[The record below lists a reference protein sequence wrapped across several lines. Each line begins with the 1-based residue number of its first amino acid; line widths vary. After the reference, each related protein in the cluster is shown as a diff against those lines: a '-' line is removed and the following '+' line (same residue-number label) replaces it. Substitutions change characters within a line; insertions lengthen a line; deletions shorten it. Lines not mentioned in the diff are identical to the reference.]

1 MMMMMMMMT
10 IMIIM
15 MMIIPGKFAQQQ
27 KIYRKEL
34 SSLSLTTHLNVVDL
48 RAKNIV
54 WVDHS
59 SVIMSLEKL
68 RRSESVIT
76 PLAYCERGLGFS
88 LTFH

>member
-1 MMMMMMMMT
+1 MMMMMMMM

-59 SVIMSLEKL
+59 SVIMSLEKP

-76 PLAYCERGLGFS
+76 PLEYYERGLGFS

>member
-1 MMMMMMMMT
+1 MMMMMT

-48 RAKNIV
+48 RAKSIV

-59 SVIMSLEKL
+59 SVMSLEKP

-76 PLAYCERGLGFS
+76 CTRLAYRERGLDFS

>member
-1 MMMMMMMMT
+1 MMMMMMT

-27 KIYRKEL
+27 KIYRKEF

-48 RAKNIV
+48 RANSIV
-54 WVDHS
+54 WVNLS
-59 SVIMSLEKL
+59 SVMSLEKP

>member
-1 MMMMMMMMT
+1 MMMMMMMT

-27 KIYRKEL
+27 KIYRKEF

-54 WVDHS
+54 WFDHS
-59 SVIMSLEKL
+59 SVIMSLEKP
-68 RRSESVIT
+68 RRVIT
-76 PLAYCERGLGFS
+76 PLEYYERGLGFS

>member
-1 MMMMMMMMT
+1 MMMMMMTT

-27 KIYRKEL
+27 KIYRKEF

-59 SVIMSLEKL
+59 SVMSLEKP

-76 PLAYCERGLGFS
+76 PLEYYERGLGFS